1 MTKKIFQ
8 SILLVAGAVLLASL
22 LIIMGFLYSYF
33 GGVEENQL
41 RDELSLASAAVES
54 SGTDYLSQ
62 LTAGRYRLTWIA
74 ADGSVL
80 YDTRTDAESLE
91 NHASRAEVSQALSTG
106 TGESTRYSST
116 LMEKTMYY
124 AQRLTDGTVLRIS
137 ISRATVGMIAVGML
151 QPLLLVLI
159 VALILSG
166 VLARRLSR
174 RIVDPLN
181 SLDLEHPLDNDAYEE
196 LSPLLKRIHH
206 QHVEIRTQLRE
217 LREKT
222 DEFTQIT
229 GSMREGL
236 VLLDEHGDI
245 LSINAAAQA
254 LFGADAQCVGRD
266 FLTIERSHEI
276 SAAIQ
281 AAADDGH
288 SEVRAERAGR
298 IYQFD
303 ISRIASDGKTIGT
316 VILAFDITEQE
327 FAERNRREFTANV
340 SHELKTP
347 LQGIIGSAEL
357 IENGMVRPDDL
368 PRFVGHIHTE
378 AARLVTLIDDIIRL
392 SQLDEGGELPTEP
405 VDLLTVS
412 QEAAETLQDAA
423 AARQVMVSVQGEP
436 TVIPGVRRLLYEIV
450 YNLCDN
456 AIKYNRPNGRID
468 TYTKEL
474 SYENG
479 TVWYEFT
486 ITDTGVG
493 MSEAFVKNELF
504 RPFTQEKSDAR
515 TQYKGTG
522 LGMSIVK
529 ELLNKLGGS
538 IQVSSTLGQ
547 GTTFAFRLPF
557 AVDTQDKE
565 TQAFIS
571 TDKSCK
577 LAGVQVLLVEDN
589 EINMEIAEFY
599 LTERGAAVAKAWNG
613 REAVEKVKAEPR
625 RFDVVLMDVMMPVLD
640 GLAATREI
648 RALPYPAAGVPILAM
663 TAQDTREAAQEC
675 KDAGMNDYLAKPVD
689 PNRMAE
695 KILHWTRQQAET
707 SSPAQPAAT

>member
-8 SILLVAGAVLLASL
+8 SILLVAGCVLLASL
-22 LIIMGFLYSYF
+22 LIIMGFLYDYF

-41 RDELSLASAAVES
+41 RDELSLAAAAVEDG
-54 SGTDYLSQ
+54 GTDYLSQ
-62 LTAGRYRLTWIA
+62 LTADRCRLTWIA

-91 NHASRAEVSQALSTG
+91 NHASRAEVSQALTTG

-124 AQRLTDGTVLRIS
+124 AQLLDDGTVLRIS
-137 ISRATVGMIAVGML
+137 ISRATVGMIAVGMI
-151 QPLLLVLI
+151 QPLLIVLI
-159 VALILSG
+159 VALIFSG
-166 VLARRLSR
+166 LLARRLSR

-196 LSPLLKRIHH
+196 LSPLLKRIHR
-206 QHVEIRTQLRE
+206 QHVEIQTQLRE
-217 LREKT
+217 LHERT

-236 VLLDEHGDI
+236 VLLDEHGSI

-281 AAADDGH
+281 AAVADGH

-298 IYQFD
+298 VYQFD
-303 ISRIASDGKTIGT
+303 ISRITSDGKLLGT

-368 PRFVGHIHTE
+368 PRFVGHIHAE

-392 SQLDEGGELPTEP
+392 SQLDEGDAMPTEP
-405 VDLLTVS
+405 VDLLAVS
-412 QEAAETLQDAA
+412 QEAAENLHDAA
-423 AARQVMVSVQGEP
+423 AARDVTVSVTGQP
-436 TVIPGVRRLLYEIV
+436 SVIPGVRRLLYEVV

-456 AIKYNRPNGRID
+456 AIKYNRDGGRVD
-468 TYTKEL
+468 V
-474 SYENG
+474 
-479 TVWYEFT
+479 TVAADADGSS
-486 ITDTGVG
+486 ITVADTGIGIAPEHQGRVF
-493 MSEAFVKNELF
+493 ERFYRVD
-504 RPFTQEKSDAR
+504 KSHSKASG
-515 TQYKGTG
+515 GTG
-522 LGMSIVK
+522 LGLSIVK
-529 ELLNKLGGS
+529 HAVQYHHGRIELE
-538 IQVSSTLGQ
+538 STPGT
-547 GTTFAFRLPF
+547 GTTIR
-557 AVDTQDKE
+557 
-565 TQAFIS
+565 
-571 TDKSCK
+571 
-577 LAGVQVLLVEDN
+577 
-589 EINMEIAEFY
+589 
-599 LTERGAAVAKAWNG
+599 
-613 REAVEKVKAEPR
+613 
-625 RFDVVLMDVMMPVLD
+625 VVFPS
-640 GLAATREI
+640 A
-648 RALPYPAAGVPILAM
+648 
-663 TAQDTREAAQEC
+663 
-675 KDAGMNDYLAKPVD
+675 
-689 PNRMAE
+689 
-695 KILHWTRQQAET
+695 
-707 SSPAQPAAT
+707 

>member
-8 SILLVAGAVLLASL
+8 SILLVAGCVLLASL
-22 LIIMGFLYSYF
+22 LIIMGFLYDYF

-41 RDELSLASAAVES
+41 RDELSLAAAAVEDG
-54 SGTDYLSQ
+54 GTDYLSR
-62 LTAGRYRLTWIA
+62 LTADRYRLTWIA

-80 YDTRTDAESLE
+80 YDTKTNAESLE
-91 NHASRAEVSQALSTG
+91 NHASRAEVSQALATG

-124 AQRLTDGTVLRIS
+124 AQRLDDGTVLRIS
-137 ISRATVGMIAVGML
+137 ISRATVGMIAVGMI
-151 QPLLLVLI
+151 QPLLIVLI

-166 VLARRLSR
+166 LLARRLSR

-206 QHVEIRTQLRE
+206 QHVEIQTQLRE

-236 VLLDEHGDI
+236 VLLDEHGSI

-281 AAADDGH
+281 AAAADGH
-288 SEVRAERAGR
+288 SEVRAERAGHV
-298 IYQFD
+298 YQFD
-303 ISRIASDGKTIGT
+303 ISRITSDGKFLGT

-357 IENGMVRPDDL
+357 IENGMVKPEDL
-368 PRFVGHIHTE
+368 PRFVGHIHAE

-392 SQLDEGGELPTEP
+392 SQLDEGDAMPTEP
-405 VDLLTVS
+405 VDLLAVS
-412 QEAAETLQDAA
+412 QEAAEKLHDAA
-423 AARQVMVSVQGEP
+423 AARNVTVSVTGQP
-436 TVIPGVRRLLYEIV
+436 AVLPGVRRLIYEIV

-456 AIKYNRPNGRID
+456 AIKYNRDGGRVD
-468 TYTKEL
+468 V
-474 SYENG
+474 
-479 TVWYEFT
+479 TVAADAGGSS
-486 ITDTGVG
+486 ITVADTGIGIAPEHQARVF
-493 MSEAFVKNELF
+493 ERFYRVD
-504 RPFTQEKSDAR
+504 KSHSKASG
-515 TQYKGTG
+515 GTG
-522 LGMSIVK
+522 LGLSIVK
-529 ELLNKLGGS
+529 HAVQYHHGRIELE
-538 IQVSSTLGQ
+538 STPGT
-547 GTTFAFRLPF
+547 GTTIR
-557 AVDTQDKE
+557 
-565 TQAFIS
+565 
-571 TDKSCK
+571 
-577 LAGVQVLLVEDN
+577 
-589 EINMEIAEFY
+589 
-599 LTERGAAVAKAWNG
+599 
-613 REAVEKVKAEPR
+613 
-625 RFDVVLMDVMMPVLD
+625 VVF
-640 GLAATREI
+640 
-648 RALPYPAAGVPILAM
+648 
-663 TAQDTREAAQEC
+663 
-675 KDAGMNDYLAKPVD
+675 
-689 PNRMAE
+689 PN
-695 KILHWTRQQAET
+695 
-707 SSPAQPAAT
+707 P

>member
-8 SILLVAGAVLLASL
+8 SILLVAGCVLLASL
-22 LIIMGFLYSYF
+22 LIIMGFLYDYF

-41 RDELSLASAAVES
+41 RDELNLAAAAVEDG
-54 SGTDYLSQ
+54 GTDYLSR
-62 LTAGRYRLTWIA
+62 LTADRCRLTWIA

-91 NHASRAEVSQALSTG
+91 NHASRAEVSQALTTG

-124 AQRLTDGTVLRIS
+124 AQRLDDGTVLRIS
-137 ISRATVGMIAVGML
+137 ISRATVGMIAVGMI
-151 QPLLLVLI
+151 QPLLIVLI

-166 VLARRLSR
+166 LLARRLSR

-196 LSPLLKRIHH
+196 LSPLLKRIHR
-206 QHVEIRTQLRE
+206 QHVEIQTQLRE
-217 LREKT
+217 LHERT

-236 VLLDEHGDI
+236 VLLDEHGSI

-266 FLTIERSHEI
+266 FLTVERSHEI

-281 AAADDGH
+281 AAVTDGH

-298 IYQFD
+298 VYQFD
-303 ISRIASDGKTIGT
+303 ISRITSNGKLLGT

-368 PRFVGHIHTE
+368 PRFVGHIHAE

-392 SQLDEGGELPTEP
+392 SQLDEGDAMPTEP
-405 VDLLTVS
+405 VDLLAVS
-412 QEAAETLQDAA
+412 QEAAENLHDAA
-423 AARQVMVSVQGEP
+423 AARSVTVSVTGQP
-436 TVIPGVRRLLYEIV
+436 SVIPGVRRLLYEVV

-456 AIKYNRPNGRID
+456 AIKYNRDGGRVD
-468 TYTKEL
+468 V
-474 SYENG
+474 
-479 TVWYEFT
+479 TVAADADGSS
-486 ITDTGVG
+486 ITVADTGIGIAPEHQSRVF
-493 MSEAFVKNELF
+493 ERFYRVD
-504 RPFTQEKSDAR
+504 KSHSKASG
-515 TQYKGTG
+515 GTG
-522 LGMSIVK
+522 LGLSIVK
-529 ELLNKLGGS
+529 HAVQYHHGRIELE
-538 IQVSSTLGQ
+538 STPGT
-547 GTTFAFRLPF
+547 GTT
-557 AVDTQDKE
+557 
-565 TQAFIS
+565 
-571 TDKSCK
+571 
-577 LAGVQVLLVEDN
+577 
-589 EINMEIAEFY
+589 
-599 LTERGAAVAKAWNG
+599 
-613 REAVEKVKAEPR
+613 
-625 RFDVVLMDVMMPVLD
+625 
-640 GLAATREI
+640 I
-648 RALPYPAAGVPILAM
+648 RAIF
-663 TAQDTREAAQEC
+663 
-675 KDAGMNDYLAKPVD
+675 
-689 PNRMAE
+689 PNA
-695 KILHWTRQQAET
+695 
-707 SSPAQPAAT
+707 

>member
-41 RDELSLASAAVES
+41 RDELSLAAAAVEDG
-54 SGTDYLSQ
+54 GTDYLSR
-62 LTAGRYRLTWIA
+62 LTAERCRLTWIA

-80 YDTRTDAESLE
+80 YDTKTDAESLE
-91 NHASRAEVSQALSTG
+91 NHAARAEVSQALSTG

-166 VLARRLSR
+166 MLARRLSR

-206 QHVEIRTQLRE
+206 QHVEIQTQLRE

-281 AAADDGH
+281 AAAADGH

-298 IYQFD
+298 VYQFD
-303 ISRIASDGKTIGT
+303 ISRITSDGKFLGT

-357 IENGMVRPDDL
+357 IENGMVKPEDL
-368 PRFVGHIHTE
+368 PRFVGHIHAE

-392 SQLDEGGELPTEP
+392 SQLDEGGAMPTEP
-405 VDLLTVS
+405 VDLLAVS
-412 QEAAETLQDAA
+412 QEAAENLHDVA
-423 AARQVMVSVQGEP
+423 AARNVTVSVTGQP
-436 TVIPGVRRLLYEIV
+436 AVLPGVRRLIYEIV

-456 AIKYNRPNGRID
+456 AIKYNRDGGRVD
-468 TYTKEL
+468 V
-474 SYENG
+474 
-479 TVWYEFT
+479 TVAADAGGSS
-486 ITDTGVG
+486 ITVADTGIGIAPEHQARVF
-493 MSEAFVKNELF
+493 ERFYRVD
-504 RPFTQEKSDAR
+504 KSHSKASG
-515 TQYKGTG
+515 GTG
-522 LGMSIVK
+522 LGLSIVK
-529 ELLNKLGGS
+529 HAVQYHHGRIELE
-538 IQVSSTLGQ
+538 STPGT
-547 GTTFAFRLPF
+547 GTTIR
-557 AVDTQDKE
+557 
-565 TQAFIS
+565 
-571 TDKSCK
+571 
-577 LAGVQVLLVEDN
+577 
-589 EINMEIAEFY
+589 
-599 LTERGAAVAKAWNG
+599 
-613 REAVEKVKAEPR
+613 
-625 RFDVVLMDVMMPVLD
+625 VVF
-640 GLAATREI
+640 
-648 RALPYPAAGVPILAM
+648 
-663 TAQDTREAAQEC
+663 
-675 KDAGMNDYLAKPVD
+675 
-689 PNRMAE
+689 PN
-695 KILHWTRQQAET
+695 
-707 SSPAQPAAT
+707 P

>member
-8 SILLVAGAVLLASL
+8 SILLVAGCVLLASL
-22 LIIMGFLYSYF
+22 LIIMGFLYDYF

-41 RDELSLASAAVES
+41 RDELSLAAAAVEDG
-54 SGTDYLSQ
+54 GTDYLSQ
-62 LTAGRYRLTWIA
+62 LTADRCRLTWIA

-91 NHASRAEVSQALSTG
+91 NHASRAEVSQALTTG

-124 AQRLTDGTVLRIS
+124 AQRLADGTVLRIS
-137 ISRATVGMIAVGML
+137 ISRATVGMIAVGMI
-151 QPLLLVLI
+151 QPLLIVLI

-166 VLARRLSR
+166 LLARRLSR

-196 LSPLLKRIHH
+196 LSPLLKRIHR
-206 QHVEIRTQLRE
+206 QHVEIQTQLCE
-217 LREKT
+217 LHERT

-281 AAADDGH
+281 AAVADGH

-298 IYQFD
+298 VYQFD
-303 ISRIASDGKTIGT
+303 ISRITSDGKFLGT

-357 IENGMVRPDDL
+357 IENGMVKPDDL
-368 PRFVGHIHTE
+368 PRFVGHIHAE

-392 SQLDEGGELPTEP
+392 SQLDEGDAMPTEP
-405 VDLLTVS
+405 VDLLAVS
-412 QEAAETLQDAA
+412 QETAENLQDAA
-423 AARQVMVSVQGEP
+423 AARGVTVGVTGQPS
-436 TVIPGVRRLLYEIV
+436 VIPGVRRLIYEIV

-456 AIKYNRPNGRID
+456 AIKYNRDGGRVD
-468 TYTKEL
+468 V
-474 SYENG
+474 
-479 TVWYEFT
+479 TVAADADGSS
-486 ITDTGVG
+486 ITVADTGIGIAPEHQSRVF
-493 MSEAFVKNELF
+493 ERFYRVD
-504 RPFTQEKSDAR
+504 KSHSKASG
-515 TQYKGTG
+515 GTG
-522 LGMSIVK
+522 LGLSIVK
-529 ELLNKLGGS
+529 HAVQYHHGRIELE
-538 IQVSSTLGQ
+538 STPGT
-547 GTTFAFRLPF
+547 GTTVR
-557 AVDTQDKE
+557 AV
-565 TQAFIS
+565 F
-571 TDKSCK
+571 
-577 LAGVQVLLVEDN
+577 
-589 EINMEIAEFY
+589 
-599 LTERGAAVAKAWNG
+599 
-613 REAVEKVKAEPR
+613 
-625 RFDVVLMDVMMPVLD
+625 
-640 GLAATREI
+640 
-648 RALPYPAAGVPILAM
+648 
-663 TAQDTREAAQEC
+663 
-675 KDAGMNDYLAKPVD
+675 
-689 PNRMAE
+689 PNA
-695 KILHWTRQQAET
+695 
-707 SSPAQPAAT
+707 